1 MVALNATDLILSVL
15 FDFKN
20 LLFDCFF
27 VIIFVKQRA
36 QIIFIIIRPIFI
48 NIKYY
53 FVSGLNL
60 FFVVSDL
67 IKRLIQDCFVWRR
80 SEKWIKLQNIVQ
92 KLHHFLI
99 SIWKNIFEA
108 YFDVPIRVKLR
119 YIFFSDII

>member
-15 FDFKN
+15 FNFKN
-20 LLFDCFF
+20 LLFNCFF
-27 VIIFVKQRA
+27 IISFVKLRA
-36 QIIFIIIRPIFI
+36 HIVFIIIRPIFI

-80 SEKWIKLQNIVQ
+80 SEKWIKLQNIV
-92 KLHHFLI
+92 
-99 SIWKNIFEA
+99 
-108 YFDVPIRVKLR
+108 
-119 YIFFSDII
+119 